1 MTAEVSEEAFVVLV
15 TGSRDLK
22 DRQAVWAALD
32 RSFEQLPAGR
42 RMVVRHGKARR
53 GADLFVEQW
62 ALRHGEAQDPM
73 PADWEAPCRPSCRPG
88 HRRRDRRGRPYC
100 PAQGDYRN
108 QAMVDK
114 QPVPSEC
121 LSFFQPGA
129 LNKGT
134 RDCTDRANRAG
145 IHVVA
150 WPEGAWGPRSGRRH
164 LLRQMTQDSIDM
176 GLYDTTAGELER

>member
-1 MTAEVSEEAFVVLV
+1 MSDELYVVLV
-15 TGSRDLK
+15 TGSRHIK
-22 DRQAVWAALD
+22 DRGPVWAALD
-32 RSFEQLPAGR
+32 RCYEQLPPGR
-42 RMVVRHGKARR
+42 RLVVRHGKARR
-53 GADLFVEQW
+53 GADLFTEQW
-62 ALRHGEAQDPM
+62 VLRHGEAQDPM
-73 PADWEAPCRPSCRPG
+73 PADWEAPCLPSCRPG
-88 HRRRDRRGRPYC
+88 HRRPGRSGRPYC

-121 LSFFQPGA
+121 LSFFQSGA

-150 WPEGAWGPRSGRRH
+150 WPEGAWQPRSSRRN
-164 LLRQMTQDSIDM
+164 LLRQMTQGSIDM
-176 GLYDTTAGELER
+176 GLYDTTTEQLER